1 MNVCMWKH
9 VCVCRYVH
17 ACAVV
22 CLQMHVCVCMCK
34 HIEARGQFLWPEIP
48 QVHGYSLSSVH
59 LILFFSFLS
68 FFFCPPY
75 SWDLGLVDLDRLSG
89 QGLFCLYLLT
99 TEITGK
105 CTPPHLAFPHGLWGM
120 SSAKT
125 WLVEPSPQMHETSS
139 THWLLWWMLLV
150 VYRA

>member
-1 MNVCMWKH
+1 MCRWMSVCESM
-9 VCVCRYVH
+9 CVCRYVH
-17 ACAVV
+17 VCAVV

-34 HIEARGQFLWPEIP
+34 HIEARNSFMTWNSSGSWSFLEFCLP
-48 QVHGYSLSSVH
+48 YSF
-59 LILFFSFLS
+59 LFFF

-99 TEITGK
+99 TEIIGK
-105 CTPPHLAFPHGLWGM
+105 CTAPHLAFPHGLWGM

-125 WLVEPSPQMHETSS
+125 RLVEPSPQMHETSS
-139 THWLLWWMLLV
+139 THWLLWWVLLV